1 MINNMYMEDNLGGGG
16 VAYMLH
22 SSNVSFQAEV
32 YH

>member
-1 MINNMYMEDNLGGGG
+1 MINNMYMEDNLGGG